1 MTRGYLVLVMI
12 LFSTAC
18 HVYAA
23 DPYGTRLSPS
33 DRVERLMQTRFS
45 FDVAEITIQD
55 LPVYLRQRFR
65 LTVMIDETALQDEG
79 IDTSITARSPIGML
93 KLETFLDLTLQPQGL
108 EFVVQGG
115 VLIITSQ
122 ASADE
127 AFETWV
133 YAVDDLVAV
142 DSERF
147 QYDNLI
153 VALYEGT
160 SGPWE
165 MDEGVGGTISPVYTT
180 ESLVIR
186 QTRKGHQE
194 VNSILTALRAGRG
207 LPPVPGLRASPEED
221 PPVADFSDERMTGGV
236 PELGA
241 AASWLV
247 PKVYEKD

>member
-1 MTRGYLVLVMI
+1 MTRGCLI
-12 LFSTAC
+12 LATILITSAGSLS
-18 HVYAA
+18 AA
-23 DPYGTRLSPS
+23 DPYLDRFTPT
-33 DRVERLMQTRFS
+33 DRVERLLQTRFT
-45 FDVAEITIQD
+45 FDVGETTIRGLAE
-55 LPVYLRQRFR
+55 YLRQRFR

-79 IDTSITARSPIGML
+79 IDSSNPFAPLKGTT
-93 KLETFLDLTLQPQGL
+93 KLETFLDLSLDPQGL
-108 EFVVQGG
+108 TFLVQGG
-115 VLIITSQ
+115 VLIVSTQ
-122 ASADE
+122 ALADE
-127 AFETWV
+127 AMETWV

-186 QTRKGHQE
+186 QTRKQHQE
-194 VNSILTALRAGRG
+194 VHSLLTALRAGRG
-207 LPPVPGLRASPEED
+207 LPPVPGLRASPDED
-221 PPVADFSDERMTGGV
+221 PPVADFSDESMTGGV

-247 PKVYEKD
+247 PKVYGKD